1 MSCLDVY
8 PSLETLATTTY
19 ESRDFFGLPVKA
31 FEYGLT
37 EHPPI
42 VLLGDLYGCMRSSEV
57 IADTIL
63 RYAGDTHILAIPCVS
78 PSLSG
83 GLRLLSKV
91 LTGQEAASID
101 ELLEKIESY
110 GIPSRIEGSKLF
122 RIGNTALVI
131 AEGAEVLE
139 APSYGIQEPADG
151 PVIAI
156 SPNGSVKLLSA
167 SEEFFVKPLQAL
179 LENISPPLLV
189 LYLSCWSEKRSC
201 FAASHSSYEKLREL
215 ISIAASQLESAE
227 FCIAPTLA
235 EANTLLEQIF
245 PSTAIIE
252 VKVGVENYLE
262 LTKSVSAIL
271 STAYL
276 LRSVLS

>member
-8 PSLETLATTTY
+8 PSLEALATVTY
-19 ESRDFFGLPVKA
+19 KSRDFFGLPVKA

-37 EHPPI
+37 EHPPV
-42 VLLGDLYGCMRSSEV
+42 VLLGDLYGCMRSSEI

-63 RYAGDTHILAIPCVS
+63 RYAGDTHVLAIPCVS

-91 LTGQEAASID
+91 LTGEEATSLD
-101 ELLEKIESY
+101 ELLEKIKSY
-110 GIPSRIEGSKLF
+110 GIPPKIEGSQLF
-122 RIGNTALVI
+122 RIGNTVLVVT
-131 AEGAEVLE
+131 ERAEVLD
-139 APSYGIQEPADG
+139 ALSHSTQELVDG

-156 SPNGSVKLLSA
+156 SPDGSIRLLSA
-167 SEEFFVKPLQAL
+167 PEELFVKPLQAL

-189 LYLSCWSEKRSC
+189 LYLSCWSEEKSC
-201 FAASHSSYEKLREL
+201 FVVSKSSYERLREL
-215 ISIAASQLESAE
+215 LSIAASQLESAA
-227 FCIAPTLA
+227 FCTAPVFV

-245 PSTAIIE
+245 PSAAVIE
-252 VKVGVENYLE
+252 VRVGLENYLE

-271 STAYL
+271 GTAYL
-276 LRSVLS
+276 LRGVLS